1 MNILTIDGGGIRGY
15 FSAYLLERI
24 QQELNVNYS
33 EYFDLIAGTS
43 TGSIIAA
50 ALATDYPISE
60 VTKIYKEKGKE
71 IFKPRKL
78 TFGGIWKA
86 KYSKASLLDELSKVF
101 GDKTLSNT
109 STKLLIPAIDLVNSQ
124 VHVFKSNY
132 LDEFVRDVNVPIKD
146 AVMASCSAPTYFEPT
161 TVDPF
166 LLADGGLWANDP
178 SLVAYVEA
186 TGKLKV
192 PAEEVRILSIG
203 SGVGEHYYSHENAN
217 AKWGAITGWG
227 GAQIIDLILNL
238 QSKTA
243 GNMLF
248 HLPKGDYLRLNF
260 KRDYKLSLDDVAM
273 LPDLKDIAERLFA
286 DEFKKI
292 KEFFEEGKP

>member
-15 FSAYLLERI
+15 FSSYLLERI
-24 QQELNVNYS
+24 HQEIGVNYS

-50 ALATDYPISE
+50 ALAINYPISE
-60 VTKIYKEKGKE
+60 ITKLYEDKGKD
-71 IFKPRKL
+71 IFKPRKFN
-78 TFGGIWKA
+78 FGGILKA
-86 KYSKASLLDELSKVF
+86 KYSKSVMIDELEKVF
-101 GDKTLSNT
+101 SNKTLSNT
-109 STKLLIPAIDLVNSQ
+109 NTRLLIPAIDLVNSE

-132 LDEFVRDVNVPIKD
+132 LNDFIRDVSVPIKD
-146 AVMASCSAPTYFEPT
+146 AVLASCSAPTYFEPT

-186 TGKLKV
+186 TGKLNV

-203 SGVGEHYYSHENAN
+203 TGVGEHYYSHENADS
-217 AKWGAITGWG
+217 KWGAITGWG
-227 GAQIIDLILNL
+227 GPKIIDLILNL

-260 KRDYKLSLDDVAM
+260 KRDYKLSLDDVGI
-273 LPDLKDIAERLFA
+273 LPDLKGIAERLFA
-286 DEFKKI
+286 DEFKNI
-292 KEFFEEGKP
+292 KGFFEG

>member
-1 MNILTIDGGGIRGY
+1 MKILSIDGGGIRGY
-15 FSAYLLERI
+15 FSAHILERI
-24 QQELNVNYS
+24 QQELGVNFS

-50 ALATDYPISE
+50 ALAINHPISE
-60 VTKIYKEKGKE
+60 VTKLYKDKGKE
-71 IFKPRKL
+71 IFKPRAFS
-78 TFGGIWKA
+78 FGGIWKA
-86 KYSKASLLDELSKVF
+86 KYSKSVLIDELEKVF

-109 STKLLIPAIDLVNSQ
+109 HTRLLIPAIDLVNSQ

-132 LDEFVRDVNVPIKD
+132 LAEFVRDVNVPIKD
-146 AVMASCSAPTYFEPT
+146 AVLASCSAPTYFEPT
-161 TVDPF
+161 SVDPF

-227 GAQIIDLILNL
+227 GPQIIDLILNL

-260 KRDYKLSLDDVAM
+260 KRDYKLSLDDVGI
-273 LPDLKDIAERLFA
+273 LPDLKGIAERLFA
-286 DEFKKI
+286 DEFKNI
-292 KEFFEEGKP
+292 KGFFES

>member
-1 MNILTIDGGGIRGY
+1 MNILSIDGGGIRGY
-15 FSAYLLERI
+15 FSAHILERI
-24 QQELNVNYS
+24 QQELGVDFS

-50 ALATDYPISE
+50 ALAINHPISE
-60 VTKIYKEKGKE
+60 VTKLYKDKGKD
-71 IFKPRKL
+71 IFKPRAFN
-78 TFGGIWKA
+78 FGGIWKA
-86 KYSKASLLDELSKVF
+86 KYSKSVLIDELEKVF

-109 STKLLIPAIDLVNSQ
+109 NTRLLMPAIDLVNSQ

-132 LDEFVRDVNVPIKD
+132 LAEFVRDVSVPIKD
-146 AVMASCSAPTYFEPT
+146 AVLASCSAPTYFEPT

-203 SGVGEHYYSHENAN
+203 TGVGEHYYSHENAD

-227 GAQIIDLILNL
+227 GPQIIDLILNL

-260 KRDYKLSLDDVAM
+260 KRDYKLSLDDVGI
-273 LPDLKDIAERLFA
+273 LPDLKGIAERLFA
-286 DEFKKI
+286 DEFKNI
-292 KEFFEEGKP
+292 KGFFEG

>member
-24 QQELNVNYS
+24 QQELDINFS
-33 EYFDLIAGTS
+33 DYFDLIAGTS

-50 ALATDYPISE
+50 ALATDYPLNK
-60 VTKIYKEKGKE
+60 VTNIYKEKGKD
-71 IFKPRKL
+71 IFKSQRFS
-78 TFGGIWKA
+78 FGGIWKA
-86 KYSKASLLDELSKVF
+86 KYSNKCLVEELEKVF
-101 GDKTLSNT
+101 EDKTLSNT
-109 STKLLIPAIDLVNSQ
+109 NTKLLIPAIDLINSQ

-132 LDEFVRDVNVPIKD
+132 LEEFVRDVNVPIKE
-146 AVMASCSAPTYFEPT
+146 AVLASCSAPTYFKPT
-161 TVDPF
+161 SIDPF

-186 TGKLKV
+186 TGKLKI
-192 PAEEVRILSIG
+192 PAEDVRILSIG
-203 SGVGEHYYSHENAN
+203 SGVGEHYYSHENAD

-227 GAQIIDLILNL
+227 GAQIVDLILNL

-260 KRDYKLSLDDVAM
+260 KRDYKLSLDDVAI
-273 LPDLKDIAERLFA
+273 LPDLKSIAERLFA
-286 DEFKKI
+286 DEFKNI
-292 KEFFEEGKP
+292 KGFFEG

>member
-24 QQELNVNYS
+24 EQEIGVKFS
-33 EYFDLIAGTS
+33 DYFDLIAGTS

-50 ALATDYPISE
+50 ALATNYPISK
-60 VTKIYKEKGKE
+60 VTNIYKNKGKD
-71 IFKPRKL
+71 IFKPRRFS
-78 TFGGIWKA
+78 FGGIFKA
-86 KYSKASLLDELSKVF
+86 KYSKECLIGELEKVF
-101 GDKTLSNT
+101 GNRTLSNT
-109 STKLLIPAIDLVNSQ
+109 TTKLLIPAIDLVNSQ
-124 VHVFKSNY
+124 VHIFKSNY
-132 LDEFVRDVNVPIKD
+132 LAEFVRDVNVPIKH
-146 AVMASCSAPTYFEPT
+146 AVLASCSAPTYFKPT

-203 SGVGEHYYSHENAN
+203 SGVGEHYYSHENAD

-227 GAQIIDLILNL
+227 GPQIIDLILNL

-260 KRDYKLSLDDVAM
+260 KRDYKLSLDDVDI
-273 LPDLKDIAERLFA
+273 LPDLKGIAERLFA
-286 DEFKKI
+286 DEFKRI
-292 KEFFEEGKP
+292 KGFFER

>member
-24 QQELNVNYS
+24 QQELDINFS
-33 EYFDLIAGTS
+33 DYFDLIAGTS

-50 ALATDYPISE
+50 ALATDYPLNK
-60 VTKIYKEKGKE
+60 VTNIYKEKGKD
-71 IFKPRKL
+71 IFKPQRFS
-78 TFGGIWKA
+78 FGGLWKA
-86 KYSKASLLDELSKVF
+86 KYSNKCLIEELEKVF
-101 GDKTLSNT
+101 ENKTLSNT
-109 STKLLIPAIDLVNSQ
+109 NTKLLIPAIDLINSQ

-132 LDEFVRDVNVPIKD
+132 LEEFVRDVNVPIKE
-146 AVMASCSAPTYFEPT
+146 AVLASCSAPTYFKPT
-161 TVDPF
+161 SIDPF

-186 TGKLKV
+186 TGKLKI
-192 PAEEVRILSIG
+192 PAEDVRILSIG
-203 SGVGEHYYSHENAN
+203 SGVGEHYYSHENAD

-227 GAQIIDLILNL
+227 GAQIVDLILNL

-260 KRDYKLSLDDVAM
+260 KRDYKLSLDDVAI
-273 LPDLKDIAERLFA
+273 LPDLKSIAERLFA
-286 DEFKKI
+286 DEFKNI
-292 KEFFEEGKP
+292 KGFFEG

>member
-24 QQELNVNYS
+24 EQELNISFSN
-33 EYFDLIAGTS
+33 YFDLIAGTS

-50 ALATDYPISE
+50 ALATDYPIYE
-60 VTKIYKEKGKE
+60 VTKIYRDKGE
-71 IFKPRKL
+71 IIFKPQKL
-78 TFGGIWKA
+78 NFGGVWKA
-86 KYSKASLLDELSKVF
+86 KYSKSGLIKELEEIF
-101 GDKTLSNT
+101 GDKTLSDTN
-109 STKLLIPAIDLVNSQ
+109 TKLLIPAIDLVNSQ

-132 LDEFVRDVNVPIKD
+132 LEEFVRDVNVPIKD
-146 AVMASCSAPTYFEPT
+146 AVLASCSAPTYFEPT
-161 TVDPF
+161 TVAPF

-186 TGKLKV
+186 TGKLNM
-192 PAEEVRILSIG
+192 PAKEVRILSIG
-203 SGVGEHYYSHENAN
+203 TGLGEHYYSHENAG

-227 GAQIIDLILNL
+227 GPQIIDLILNL

-243 GNMLF
+243 GNMLS
-248 HLPKGDYLRLNF
+248 HLPKGEYIRLNF
-260 KRDYKLSLDDVAM
+260 KRDHKLSLDDVDM
-273 LPDLKDIAERLFA
+273 LSDLKVIAERLFA

-292 KEFFEEGKP
+292 KGFFED

>member
-1 MNILTIDGGGIRGY
+1 MKILSIDGGGIRGY
-15 FSAYLLERI
+15 FSAYILERI
-24 QQELNVNYS
+24 QQELGVEFS

-50 ALATDYPISE
+50 ALAINHPISE
-60 VTKIYKEKGKE
+60 VTKLYKDKGKK
-71 IFKPRKL
+71 IFKPRKFSL
-78 TFGGIWKA
+78 GGIWKA
-86 KYSKASLLDELSKVF
+86 KYSKSALIDELEKVF
-101 GDKTLSNT
+101 GDKTLS
-109 STKLLIPAIDLVNSQ
+109 STETRLLIPAIDLVNSQ

-132 LDEFVRDVNVPIKD
+132 LGEFIRDVNVPIKD
-146 AVMASCSAPTYFEPT
+146 AVLASCSAPTYFEPT

-178 SLVAYVEA
+178 SLVSYVEA

-192 PAEEVRILSIG
+192 PPDEVRILSIG
-203 SGVGEHYYSHENAN
+203 SGVGVHYYSHENTD

-227 GAQIIDLILNL
+227 GPQIIDLILNL

-260 KRDYKLSLDDVAM
+260 KRDYKLSLDDVGI
-273 LPDLKDIAERLFA
+273 LPDLKNIAEQLFA
-286 DEFKKI
+286 DEFKNI
-292 KEFFEEGKP
+292 KGFFEG

>member
-15 FSAYLLERI
+15 FSSYLLERI
-24 QQELNVNYS
+24 QQEIGVSFS

-50 ALATDYPISE
+50 ALAIDYPITE
-60 VTKIYKEKGKE
+60 VTKIYKEKGKD
-71 IFKPRKL
+71 IFKPQKFN
-78 TFGGIWKA
+78 FGGIWKA
-86 KYSKASLLDELSKVF
+86 KYSKSCLIDELDKVF
-101 GDKTLSNT
+101 GEKTLSNT
-109 STKLLIPAIDLVNSQ
+109 NTKLLIPAIDLVNSQ

-132 LDEFVRDVNVPIKD
+132 LEEFVRDVNIPIKD
-146 AVMASCSAPTYFEPT
+146 AVLASCSAPTYFEPT

-217 AKWGAITGWG
+217 SKWGAVTGWG
-227 GAQIIDLILNL
+227 GPQIIDLILNL

-260 KRDYKLSLDDVAM
+260 KRDYKLSLDDVEI
-273 LPDLKDIAERLFA
+273 LPDLKNISEQLFA

-292 KEFFEEGKP
+292 KGYFEG